1 MKQAGGRLHF
11 MLIWSTFVARIH
23 IVSCTEPLLQV
34 EGFANYMDVQA
45 SDLVPW
51 TPLKV
56 GYSGMD
62 PEAALFTLRQVAP
75 HFVDVVTAEASTL
88 PDGEGEWIV
97 DTDP

>member
-1 MKQAGGRLHF
+1 M
-11 MLIWSTFVARIH
+11 WCVFVARIR

-62 PEAALFTLRQVAP
+62 PEAALFTLRKVAP
-75 HFVDVVTAEASTL
+75 HFVDVVTAEACTL
-88 PDGEGEWIV
+88 PDGEGE
-97 DTDP
+97 